1 MKEKN
6 ILVFGGSGQIGRNLI
21 RKLTQ
26 KNHRVTAVT
35 RNLHK
40 KGYILKTQGNPGYID
55 IVEKNIF
62 DEKHLAEII
71 KNKDICIN
79 LVGILFEKKNNTFNN
94 IHINFPSILS
104 KICKENNLEQFIHI
118 SALGIDSAKDSKYAQ
133 SKLQGENEIKKNFQE
148 ATIIRP
154 SIVYSVDDNFSTNLM
169 SLINNLP
176 FFPVYHNGETKFMPI
191 HCSDLTEIILK
202 IIEEKICSNTIECV
216 GPDEINFKEI
226 LKILMKL
233 TDKKKYII
241 PFPLPI
247 AKITAKFF
255 EFFPKP
261 LLTIDQL
268 NLLKY
273 DNVLSGNLKSNI
285 DINYFCK
292 LKFENEVKKY
302 CHMWKEHG
310 EYSKEKIN

>member
-94 IHINFPSILS
+94 IHINFPSILA

-118 SALGIDSAKDSKYAQ
+118 SALGIDSAKDSKYAE
-133 SKLQGENEIKKNFQE
+133 SKLKGENEIKKNFQE

-176 FFPVYHNGETKFMPI
+176 FFPVYYNGETKFMPI

-202 IIEEKICSNTIECV
+202 IIEEKICSNIIECV

-226 LKILMKL
+226 LITLMKL
-233 TDKKKYII
+233 IDKKKYII

-247 AKITAKFF
+247 AKMTAKFF
-255 EFFPKP
+255 EFFPNP

-285 DINYFCK
+285 DINYVCE

-302 CHMWKEHG
+302 CHMWKESG
-310 EYSKEKIN
+310 EYSKSNL